1 MKNFS
6 ISIFLLLF
14 IFSGCENQ
22 SSFKIHQKPIQFD
35 STRAQLSLEYLSNRY
50 GMEQEEPTITPQM
63 IVLHWTAIPTFEKSY
78 EFFYES
84 RLNPKRKDIEDES
97 ALNVSAHY
105 MVKRNGEIYQLLPD
119 TLFARHV
126 IGLNH
131 AAIGIENVGTK
142 NNRLTD
148 AQLRANV
155 HLIRKLTEKHD
166 INYLIGHYEYP
177 LFEEHP
183 LWKEKDDGY
192 RTEKIDPGKEFM
204 KEVRN
209 RVSSLDL
216 KGAPKLI
223 RN

>member
-1 MKNFS
+1 
-6 ISIFLLLF
+6 
-14 IFSGCENQ
+14 
-22 SSFKIHQKPIQFD
+22 
-35 STRAQLSLEYLSNRY
+35 
-50 GMEQEEPTITPQM
+50 MEQEKPTITPKM

-78 EFFYES
+78 DFFYDS

-148 AQLRANV
+148 AQLQANV
-155 HLIRKLTEKHD
+155 HLIQELTERHN
-166 INYLIGHYEYP
+166 IEYLIGHYEYT

-192 RTEKIDPGKEFM
+192 RTKKIDPGKEFM
-204 KEVRN
+204 EKVRN
-209 RVSSLDL
+209 QVADLNL
-216 KGAPKLI
+216 KGPPERI
-223 RN
+223 R